1 MYDVSGCEFW
11 RPMAMVFDV
20 LDRPVCVCV
29 CVWFENRPQI
39 GSVTVGCWRAL
50 ITEKIETT
58 EM

>member
-20 LDRPVCVCV
+20 LDRPAPPSV

-39 GSVTVGCWRAL
+39 GSVTVAGRAL

-58 EM
+58 EI